1 MKNNDRPIETWTF
14 RKSQDR
20 TILGTTLLTVLSLI
34 AAILRP
40 GVVTIALLVI
50 LLGIWL
56 LVLYFFRD
64 PARQVLDEP
73 GLVVGPGDGKVVAI
87 ETMQED
93 RYLKADVLRISIF
106 LSILDVHV
114 QRAPLAGKVTSVEH
128 HPGAFLQAFKQEA
141 SKLND
146 RISMVV
152 ETEHGRILVDQIAG
166 ILARRCINFA
176 QPGDRLRTGQRYG
189 LIKFGSRVDLYL
201 PPDAEILVQ
210 LGDQVHGGLTP
221 VARFGD
227 HGNPD
232 AN

>member
-1 MKNNDRPIETWTF
+1 VKNNDKPIDSWTF
-14 RKSQDR
+14 RKWQDR
-20 TILGTTLLTVLSLI
+20 TLLSLTLLMILSL
-34 AAILRP
+34 AAGILRP
-40 GVVTIALLVI
+40 GLVTLALLVI
-50 LLGIWL
+50 LVGVWL

-64 PARQVLDEP
+64 PDRQVLDEP

-87 ETMQED
+87 EAKHED
-93 RYLKADVLRISIF
+93 RHLKVDTVRISIF

-114 QRAPLAGKVTSVEH
+114 QRAPLAGRVASVEH
-128 HPGAFLQAFKQEA
+128 RPGAFLQAFKPEA
-141 SKLND
+141 SQLND
-146 RISMVV
+146 RISMVM

-176 QPGDRLRTGQRYG
+176 RPGDRLLNGQRYG

-201 PPDAEILVQ
+201 PPEAEILVQ

-221 VARFGD
+221 VARFRD

-232 AN
+232 AQ

>member
-1 MKNNDRPIETWTF
+1 MDKPIDSWTF
-14 RKSQDR
+14 RKWQDR
-20 TILGTTLLTVLSLI
+20 TLLSLTLLMILSLI
-34 AAILRP
+34 AGILQPGLVTLALLAILV
-40 GVVTIALLVI
+40 GV
-50 LLGIWL
+50 WL

-64 PARQVLDEP
+64 PDRQVLDEP

-87 ETMQED
+87 EPMHED
-93 RYLKADVLRISIF
+93 GYLKADTVRISIF

-114 QRAPLAGKVTSVEH
+114 QRAPIAGEVTSVEH
-128 HPGAFLQAFKQEA
+128 KPGAFLQAFKPEA

-146 RISMVV
+146 RISMVID
-152 ETEHGRILVDQIAG
+152 TEHGPILVDQIAG

-176 QPGDRLRTGQRYG
+176 QSGDRLRTGQRYG

-201 PPDAEILVQ
+201 PPEAEILAQ
-210 LGDQVHGGLTP
+210 LGDQVHGGITP
-221 VARFGD
+221 IARFGD